1 MSLIKII
8 TSIQKKEFE
17 EPPILNQELKNEIF
31 KLPNELEQQVYSFNN
46 SNNQIHFILMF
57 GYFKIAHKFFDSATY
72 YEEDIEYVISKFKLD
87 DNSYSSITPLN
98 KYLKTS

>member
-31 KLPNELEQQVYSFNN
+31 KLPSELEQVYSFNN
-46 SNNQIHFILMF
+46 SNNQ
-57 GYFKIAHKFFDSATY
+57 KI
-72 YEEDIEYVISKFKLD
+72 YVLF
-87 DNSYSSITPLN
+87 
-98 KYLKTS
+98 